1 MKIVQSKGE
10 MMLRRD
16 FLKYT
21 SAVAAMVLI
30 PVESMAA
37 EYTGPLWIFVQAI
50 GGWDPTSFCDPK
62 GYLSSELDENN
73 RVSNSAMNKSYAKTE
88 IVANAKGVK
97 YAPLSGSDGI
107 DNYEFSEFFENNADD
122 LLVINGIDTQTNGHD
137 SGRRYMMSGRLSEGY
152 PALSALI
159 AGINM
164 PASPLA
170 FVTAGGY
177 DETDGVVAGTRLGN
191 LNAIN
196 ELAFVNSE
204 GIANNDRYVPYSEGD
219 TITYKHPSVLERI
232 KKARNERTKRLISK
246 QKLASVEAL
255 AKQYNLAH
263 TGSNELV
270 KLVEF
275 LPDDLDTHTYRRNNV
290 FGQGRFAMAGYKA
303 GLTSSVNIQTGG
315 FDTHSNNDNGQRDS
329 LAKLLKGVE
338 LLQEEAVAQGIAD
351 RVIFVIGSEFGRTPG
366 YNDGDGKD
374 HWSVSSMMFM
384 GAGIRGGRVIGS
396 TTSRHSAEKVNV
408 STLAKDN
415 SGIKI
420 TYAHVNKA
428 LRKLAGIE
436 NDELIT
442 QYYPLTSVE
451 ELDLFS

>member
-1 MKIVQSKGE
+1 
-10 MMLRRD
+10 MLRRD

-21 SAVAAMVLI
+21 SAVAALALI
-30 PVESMAA
+30 PAESIAA
-37 EYTGPLWIFVQAI
+37 EYTGPLWIFVQAL

-62 GYLSSELDENN
+62 GYLESELDEN
-73 RVSNSAMNKSYAKTE
+73 SNVISSAMNRSYANTE
-88 IVANAKGVK
+88 IASNSKGAQ
-97 YAPLSGSDGI
+97 YAPLSASDGVN
-107 DNYEFSEFFENNADD
+107 NYEFSEFFENNADD
-122 LLVINGIDTQTNGHD
+122 LLIINGIDTQTNGHS
-137 SGRRYMMSGRLSEGY
+137 SGIRYMMSGRLSEGY

-191 LNAIN
+191 INAIN

-204 GIANNDRYVPYSEGD
+204 GTASNDRYLPYQEGD
-219 TITYKHPSVLERI
+219 TITYKHVSVFERI
-232 KKARNERTKRLISK
+232 KKARDARTKRIISK

-255 AKQYNLAH
+255 AKQYDLAH

-275 LPDDLDTHTYRRNNV
+275 LPKDIESHEYKNNKV
-290 FGQGRFAMAGYKA
+290 FSQGRFAMAGYKA

-315 FDTHSNNDNGQRDS
+315 FDTHGSHDRDHLPS
-329 LAKLLKGVE
+329 LAHLLKGVE
-338 LLQEEAVAQGIAD
+338 LLKEEAMAQGISK

-366 YNDGDGKD
+366 YNSGNGKD

-384 GAGIRGGRVIGS
+384 GTGVSGGRVIGS
-396 TTSRHSAEKVNV
+396 TTFRHSAEKVNP
-408 STLAKDN
+408 STLLKDE
-415 SGIKI
+415 SGIHI
-420 TYAHVNKA
+420 TYAHINKA

-436 NDELIT
+436 SNQLIT
-442 QYYPLTSVE
+442 QYYPLASVE
-451 ELDLFS
+451 TLDFFS